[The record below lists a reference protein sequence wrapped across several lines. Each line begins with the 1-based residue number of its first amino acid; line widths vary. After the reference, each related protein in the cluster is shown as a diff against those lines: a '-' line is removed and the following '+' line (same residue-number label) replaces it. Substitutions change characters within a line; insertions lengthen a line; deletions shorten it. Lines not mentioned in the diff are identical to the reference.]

1 MITGRAFITWIA
13 VSLSLLLSAC
23 AGGTFQTAGEYESGK
38 QALYEGNYPTA
49 LAYFQQAAQAN
60 PNAVYG
66 ATLRLGILTYVGQT
80 QYLTGR
86 YAEARQTLRKE
97 LSLHPSDNVA
107 LLYLGLTEARLGDR
121 QAALGHIENGMK
133 GIANFL
139 NYITTNF
146 AYSFGQFWDPSGN
159 IRATIKTDL
168 AMISGPNTDWPA
180 LIAAGEKLGIRI
192 EEEEEKARQQQQQ
205 MMDQNFGGG
214 R

>member
-1 MITGRAFITWIA
+1 MKA
-13 VSLSLLLSAC
+13 SYPLPLLALVVVLSAC

-38 QALYEGNYPTA
+38 QALYAGNYPTA
-49 LAYFQQAAQAN
+49 LAYFQQAAQNN

-86 YAEARQTLRKE
+86 YAEARQSLRKE
-97 LSLHPSDNVA
+97 LSQHPSDHVA
-107 LLYLGLTEARLGDR
+107 MLYLGLTEARLGDR

-133 GIANFL
+133 GIAAFL
-139 NYITTNF
+139 NYISTNF

-159 IRATIKTDL
+159 IRASIKQDL
-168 AMISGPNTDWPA
+168 TLIAGPNTNWPA
-180 LIAAGEKLGIRI
+180 LIAAGEQLGIRI
-192 EEEEEKARQQQQQ
+192 EQEEDKARQQQQQ
-205 MMDQNFGGG
+205 MMDEQFA